1 MICLGLELALSPNNN
16 EVHVYQ
22 KDNSKWSLQSVLN
35 QHDLRVTSI
44 DWGQKSNRIV
54 TCSAVS
60 FQMKNKYI
68 SLNRI

>member
-44 DWGQKSNRIV
+44 DWGQRSNRIV

-60 FQMKNKYI
+60 CQIENEI
-68 SLNRI
+68 SLNLI